1 MYLKQR
7 RPSAS
12 SPIIIHEF
20 ASSESSVSP
29 RVSEAALSSMYRVT
43 GDQEQLEYPYRPMTP
58 GEEEIMMIYED
69 GLRDQEVSRYSGSV
83 SDQEVQQRKQLRMQ

>member
-1 MYLKQR
+1 
-7 RPSAS
+7 
-12 SPIIIHEF
+12 
-20 ASSESSVSP
+20 
-29 RVSEAALSSMYRVT
+29 MYRVT

-83 SDQEVQQRKQLRMQ
+83 SDQEDLLWNQQQNQMILSSETLLIVD

>member
-1 MYLKQR
+1 MPERCILNMPVREQR

-20 ASSESSVSP
+20 ASSESSESSVSP

-43 GDQEQLEYPYRPMTP
+43 GDHEQLEYPYRPMTP
-58 GEEEIMMIYED
+58 GEEEIMGI
-69 GLRDQEVSRYSGSV
+69 
-83 SDQEVQQRKQLRMQ
+83 